1 MVDVTRH
8 GGLPSVARAKEGGTK
23 ITKASK
29 TTKKTQWAFF
39 VVFVALVP
47 LPWRVSP
54 QAQQTAAVTLGAQGQ
69 QPTPPATQ
77 AQQRPVFRGGTHFV
91 RVDAYPLKDGKIVEG
106 LQAEDF
112 EVLEDGKPQKIESF
126 DFLRFDGFTPDA
138 VRKDPQSQRE
148 GFDMAADPR
157 YRVFVVYVDLAA
169 STSPGA
175 VVPNEDLP
183 RIRQPLVNFLDR
195 IMGDRDLFGFLT
207 SRNSVKDLVL
217 AQKTT
222 VTVAAALDLWRA
234 KVIDRDESD
243 ELLDGCFPLDPGLN
257 ELLKAIRRIDQ
268 SYETLEMLVMQLG
281 SIRQERKSVVLVSNV
296 LTRARIPLKLMNAVG
311 GQMPKAG
318 ITTGGRVGIGN
329 REWPGAANEVGCT
342 SEVQRLAGMDFDL
355 RYSELL
361 RRAKSENVAFYPI
374 TPAGLQAPVTQE
386 GMDYV
391 KQTTDDLILLANETE
406 GVAIVNTNDLN
417 AGFRR
422 IADDLAAYYVL
433 GYYTTNTKFDG
444 GLRNIKVRYKSNGGA
459 IRARRQYR
467 APTEAEI
474 AAMASGV
481 GVTSAAAPGG
491 PPPPSVYETA
501 LVALERASRPFAV
514 YPSSAGKQL
523 TVVTELST
531 ASILAG
537 KWKDGADVEIVATAA
552 DGASLASA
560 RGKLEPGAF
569 SASVQLP
576 ALTARPARLTVRL
589 RGGATPAAD
598 DWILM
603 GPAGGLLI
611 GDAVAFRTGPRAP
624 TRPVATFEFARN
636 ERIRAEWPVLAPLDR
651 REVRLLDRTGK
662 PLPVELPLAED
673 PATRAVV
680 VEMSLSGLG
689 RGDYL
694 IELTAGAAG
703 VTEKRLLAIRIK

>member
-1 MVDVTRH
+1 MTPVPRVVVS
-8 GGLPSVARAKEGGTK
+8 LAVA
-23 ITKASK
+23 
-29 TTKKTQWAFF
+29 
-39 VVFVALVP
+39 AL
-47 LPWRVSP
+47 
-54 QAQQTAAVTLGAQGQ
+54 AIAALGAQTPPSQ
-69 QPTPPATQ
+69 PQPQPTTQ

-112 EVLEDGKPQKIESF
+112 EVLEDGKPQQIDSF
-126 DFLRFDGFTPDA
+126 DFLKFDGFTPEA
-138 VRKDPQSQRE
+138 LRTDPRTQRD
-148 GFDMAADPR
+148 GFDLAADPR

-222 VTVAAALDLWRA
+222 VTAAAALDLLRA

-243 ELLDGCFPLDPGLN
+243 EVLDGCSFDLRLI
-257 ELLKAIRRIDQ
+257 ESLKAIRRIDQ

-281 SIRQERKSVVLVSNV
+281 SIRQERKSVILVSNV
-296 LTRARIPLKLMNAVG
+296 LTRARIPLQLMNAVG

-329 REWPGAANEVGCT
+329 RDMPGAANAAGCAA
-342 SEVQRLAGMDFDL
+342 EGQRLAGMDFDA
-355 RYSELL
+355 RYRELL
-361 RRAKSENVAFYPI
+361 RKAKRENVAFYPI
-374 TPAGLQAPVTQE
+374 MPAGLQAPVTRDAHE
-386 GMDYV
+386 YV
-391 KQTTDDLILLANETE
+391 KQTTDDLILLANETD
-406 GVAIVNTNDLN
+406 GVAIVNSNDLN

-444 GLRNIKVRYKSNGGA
+444 GLRNIKVRYKANGGA

-481 GVTSAAAPGG
+481 GATSSAAPGA
-491 PPPPSVYETA
+491 PPAPSAYETA

-514 YPSSAGKQL
+514 YPSSAGQQL
-523 TVVTELST
+523 TVVTELSA

-537 KWKDGADVEIVATAA
+537 KWKDGADVEIAAMGANGEPLAT
-552 DGASLASA
+552 A
-560 RGKLEPGAF
+560 RGKIEPGAF
-569 SASVQLP
+569 SASITLP
-576 ALTARPARLTVRL
+576 APSAPPARLTVRL

-598 DWILM
+598 DWIVV
-603 GPAGGLLI
+603 GPLTRALI
-611 GDAVAFRTGPRAP
+611 GDAVAFRTGPRVP

-662 PLPVELPLAED
+662 ALPVELPLSED
-673 PATRAVV
+673 PATKAVV

-703 VTEKRLLAIRIK
+703 VTEKRLVAIRIK

>member
-1 MVDVTRH
+1 MTMVPR
-8 GGLPSVARAKEGGTK
+8 
-23 ITKASK
+23 
-29 TTKKTQWAFF
+29 
-39 VVFVALVP
+39 
-47 LPWRVSP
+47 
-54 QAQQTAAVTLGAQGQ
+54 AAVSFAVAAFSLITLGAQTAPP
-69 QPTPPATQ
+69 QPPPITQ

-126 DFLRFDGFTPDA
+126 DFLKFDGFTPEA
-138 VRKDPQSQRE
+138 LRKDPRTQRE

-243 ELLDGCFPLDPGLN
+243 EVLDGCRLQPDLIEG
-257 ELLKAIRRIDQ
+257 LKAIRRIDQ
-268 SYETLEMLVMQLG
+268 SYETLDMLLMQLG

-296 LTRARIPLKLMNAVG
+296 LTRAKIPLKLMDAVG
-311 GQMPKAG
+311 GKMPQPG

-329 REWPGAANEVGCT
+329 REEPGAANDVGCT
-342 SEVQRLAGMDFDL
+342 AEVHRLAGIDFDM
-355 RYSELL
+355 RYRELL
-361 RRAKSENVAFYPI
+361 RKARRENVAFYPI
-374 TPAGLQAPVTQE
+374 TPAGLQAPATQAA
-386 GMDYV
+386 MDYV
-391 KQTTDDLILLANETE
+391 RQTTDDLILLANETE

-433 GYYTTNTKFDG
+433 GYYTTNTRFDG
-444 GLRNIKVRYKSNGGA
+444 GLRNIKVQLKADGKT

-474 AAMASGV
+474 AALASGA
-481 GVTSAAAPGG
+481 GTPSPTAPGT
-491 PPPPSVYETA
+491 PPAPSAYEKA

-514 YPSSAGKQL
+514 YTASAGKQL
-523 TVVTELST
+523 TVVTELSA

-537 KWKDGADVEIVATAA
+537 KWKDGADVEIVAT
-552 DGASLASA
+552 GAGGESVGTA
-560 RGKLEPGAF
+560 RGRIEPGA
-569 SASVQLP
+569 SSTSTTVP
-576 ALTARPARLTVRL
+576 ATTAPPARVTVRL
-589 RGGATPAAD
+589 KGAAEPAAS
-598 DWILM
+598 DWIVTE
-603 GPAGGLLI
+603 PATATLI

-636 ERIRAEWPVLAPLDR
+636 ERVRAEWPVLTPLDR

-662 PLPVELPLAED
+662 ALPVDLPLAEN
-673 PATRAVV
+673 PATKAVV

-694 IELTAGAAG
+694 IELTAGAG
-703 VTEKRLLAIRIK
+703 GITEKRLVAIRIK

>member
-1 MVDVTRH
+1 MVFRIGSLV
-8 GGLPSVARAKEGGTK
+8 SVAL
-23 ITKASK
+23 
-29 TTKKTQWAFF
+29 
-39 VVFVALVP
+39 LVGA
-47 LPWRVSP
+47 V
-54 QAQQTAAVTLGAQGQ
+54 AQQSPPPPTA
-69 QPTPPATQ
+69 
-77 AQQRPVFRGGTHFV
+77 AQQRPVFRAGTHFV
-91 RVDAYPLKDGKIVEG
+91 RVDAYPIQDGKIVEG
-106 LQAEDF
+106 LKAEDF
-112 EVLEDGKPQKIESF
+112 EILEDGKPQKIESF
-126 DFLRFDGFTPDA
+126 DFLKFDGFTSEA
-138 VRKDPQSQRE
+138 VRKDPRSQRE

-157 YRVFVVYVDLAA
+157 YRVFVVYVDLGA
-169 STSPGA
+169 SKSPGA

-222 VTVAAALDLWRA
+222 VTIAAALDLWRA

-243 ELLDGCFPLDPGLN
+243 EVLDGCPFDPGLI
-257 ELLKAIRRIDQ
+257 ESLKAIRRIDQ

-296 LTRARIPLKLMNAVG
+296 LTRARIPLKLMNVVG

-329 REWPGAANEVGCT
+329 RESPGVANEVGCT
-342 SEVQRLAGMDFDL
+342 SEVQRLAGLDFEL
-355 RYSELL
+355 RYRELL
-361 RRAKSENVAFYPI
+361 RKARSENVAFYPV
-374 TPAGLQAPVTQE
+374 TPAGLQAPVNKE

-391 KQTTDDLILLANETE
+391 KQTTDDLLSLANETD

-417 AGFRR
+417 SGMKR

-444 GLRNIKVRYKSNGGA
+444 GLRNIKVRLKSNGQA

-474 AAMASGV
+474 AALASGI
-481 GVTSAAAPGG
+481 GASSSAAPGA
-491 PPPPSVYETA
+491 PPPPSPYETA

-514 YPSSAGKQL
+514 YTASAGQQV
-523 TVVTELST
+523 TVVTELSA

-537 KWKDGADVEIVATAA
+537 KWKDGADVDVVAAAANGDPVATA
-552 DGASLASA
+552 
-560 RGKLEPGAF
+560 RGRIEPGAN
-569 SASVQLP
+569 STSISLP
-576 ALTARPARLTVRL
+576 PPTSPAARVTVRL
-589 RGGATPAAD
+589 KGTDGGPSAE
-598 DWILM
+598 DWILLRPVP
-603 GPAGGLLI
+603 GTLVGE
-611 GDAVAFRTGPRAP
+611 AVAYRTGPRVA

-636 ERIRAEWPVLAPLDR
+636 ERIRAEWPVLATLDR
-651 REVRLLDRTGK
+651 REVRLLDKTGK
-662 PLPVELPLAED
+662 ALPVELPLSED
-673 PATRAVV
+673 AAKNAIV

-694 IELTAGAAG
+694 IELTAGG
-703 VTEKRLLAIRIK
+703 GPVTEKRLLAIRIK

>member
-1 MVDVTRH
+1 MRVPR
-8 GGLPSVARAKEGGTK
+8 
-23 ITKASK
+23 
-29 TTKKTQWAFF
+29 
-39 VVFVALVP
+39 VALS
-47 LPWRVSP
+47 LF
-54 QAQQTAAVTLGAQGQ
+54 AVTLAFAGAAAQAPPP
-69 QPTPPATQ
+69 QPSTQ

-91 RVDAYPLKDGKIVEG
+91 RVDAYPTVDGKIVEN
-106 LQAEDF
+106 LKPEDF

-126 DFLRFDGFTPDA
+126 DFLKFDGFTPD
-138 VRKDPQSQRE
+138 VERKDPSSQRA

-195 IMGDRDLFGFLT
+195 IMGNQDLFGFLT
-207 SRNSVKDLVL
+207 SRNSVKDLVF

-234 KVIDRDESD
+234 KVIDRDQTD
-243 ELLDGCFPLDPGLN
+243 EAFDGCLVDSM
-257 ELLKAIRRIDQ
+257 KAIRRIDQ
-268 SYETLEMLVMQLG
+268 SYETLEMLVTTLG
-281 SIRQERKSVVLVSNV
+281 SIRQERKIVVLVSNV
-296 LTRARIPLKLMNAVG
+296 LTRAKIPLNVLDAAG
-311 GQMPKAG
+311 GQMPRAG

-329 REWPGAANEVGCT
+329 RDSPGAANQIACT
-342 SEVQRLAGMDFDL
+342 SEIQRLAGMDFDF
-355 RYSELL
+355 RYRELL
-361 RRAKSENVAFYPI
+361 RSARRENVAFYPI
-374 TPAGLQAPVTQE
+374 TPAGLQAPVTKE
-386 GMDYV
+386 GIDYV
-391 KQTTDDLILLANETE
+391 KQTTDDLISLANETD
-406 GVAIVNTNDLN
+406 GVAIVNTNDMN

-444 GLRNIKVRYKSNGGA
+444 GLRNIKVRLKSSGA
-459 IRARRQYR
+459 QIRARRQYR

-474 AAMASGV
+474 AALSSGV
-481 GVTSAAAPGG
+481 GVSSAAAPGA
-491 PPPPSVYETA
+491 PPPPSTYETA
-501 LVALERASRPFAV
+501 LIALERGSRPFAV
-514 YPSSAGKQL
+514 YAASAGKQL
-523 TVVTELST
+523 TLVAELSA

-537 KWKDGADVEIVATAA
+537 KWKDGADVDVVAVAVN
-552 DGASLASA
+552 GEPVASA
-560 RGKLEPGAF
+560 RGKIEPGAF
-569 SASVQLP
+569 STSVRLP
-576 ALTARPARLTVRL
+576 IPTVPPARVTVRL
-589 RGGATPAAD
+589 RGGATPGAD
-598 DWILM
+598 DWIVVE
-603 GPAGGLLI
+603 PATGSLL
-611 GDAVAFRTGPRAP
+611 GDALAFRTGPRAA

-651 REVRLLDRTGK
+651 REVRLLDRTGR

-673 PATRAVV
+673 PATKAVV

-703 VTEKRLLAIRIK
+703 VTEKRLVAIRIK

>member
-1 MVDVTRH
+1 MRIR
-8 GGLPSVARAKEGGTK
+8 VAQ
-23 ITKASK
+23 SL
-29 TTKKTQWAFF
+29 
-39 VVFVALVP
+39 VVALLAFAGAAAQSTQAP
-47 LPWRVSP
+47 P
-54 QAQQTAAVTLGAQGQ
+54 Q
-69 QPTPPATQ
+69 PPPTQ

-91 RVDAYPLKDGKIVEG
+91 RVDAYPLKDGTIVEG

-126 DFLRFDGFTPDA
+126 DFLKFDGLTPEA
-138 VRKDPQSQRE
+138 LRKDPRTQRE
-148 GFDMAADPR
+148 GFDLAADPR

-183 RIRQPLVNFLDR
+183 RIRRPLVNFLDR

-207 SRNSVKDLVL
+207 SRNSVKDLML

-234 KVIDRDESD
+234 KLIDRDESD
-243 ELLDGCFPLDPGLN
+243 EVLDGCRLDPDLI
-257 ELLKAIRRIDQ
+257 EALKAIRRIDQ

-296 LTRARIPLKLMNAVG
+296 LTRAKVPLKLMDAVG
-311 GQMPKAG
+311 GRMPQPG

-329 REWPGAANEVGCT
+329 REPPGAANDVGCT
-342 SEVQRLAGMDFDL
+342 AEVHRLAGMDFDM
-355 RYSELL
+355 RYRELL
-361 RRAKSENVAFYPI
+361 RKARSENVAFYPI
-374 TPAGLQAPVTQE
+374 TPAGLQAPVTGE
-386 GMDYV
+386 AMDYV
-391 KQTTDDLILLANETE
+391 RQTTDDLILLANETD

-433 GYYTTNTKFDG
+433 GYYTTNTRFDG
-444 GLRNIKVRYKSNGGA
+444 GLRNIKVRLKADGKT

-474 AAMASGV
+474 AALASGAR
-481 GVTSAAAPGG
+481 TSPPTAPGTPAAPS
-491 PPPPSVYETA
+491 PYEKA

-514 YPSSAGKQL
+514 YTASAGKQL
-523 TVVTELST
+523 TVVTELSA

-537 KWKDGADVEIVATAA
+537 KWKDGADVEIVAT
-552 DGASLASA
+552 GAGGESVGTA
-560 RGKLEPGAF
+560 RGRIEPGA
-569 SASVQLP
+569 SSTSIALP
-576 ALTARPARLTVRL
+576 APAAPPERLTVRL
-589 RGGATPAAD
+589 KGGAEPAAS
-598 DWILM
+598 DWIVTER
-603 GPAGGLLI
+603 ATATLI

-636 ERIRAEWPVLAPLDR
+636 ERIRAQWPVLAPLDR

-662 PLPVELPLAED
+662 PLPVELPIAED
-673 PATRAVV
+673 PAAKAVV

-694 IELTAGAAG
+694 IELTAGAGG
-703 VTEKRLLAIRIK
+703 VTEKRLVAIRIK